1 MGYFKGKQFKEDI
14 ILVAVG
20 YYCLFVPSAGFQNLR
35 HISRPIRRIETI
47 QVIYK
52 QRRNLQIDFA
62 FSVSNELQ
70 KLIATA

>member
-1 MGYFKGKQFKEDI
+1 MYLQNT
-14 ILVAVG
+14 
-20 YYCLFVPSAGFQNLR
+20 AGFQNLR
-35 HISRPIRRIETI
+35 HVSCPIKKFETI